1 MKRKFLM
8 RSIIASLLVFIL
20 TSAIPGKIFA
30 QGSSKYA
37 VIAYYMGRGNDAAE
51 YPVEKLTHIIYSFLH
66 LEGNKLMDK
75 PSDSANI
82 IELVALKER
91 NPSLKV
97 ILSLGGWGGCPTCP
111 DVFSTEAGRMEFAL
125 SVKHLLEKY
134 KADGLDLDWEYPAIA
149 SIPGFKY
156 TPEDKPN
163 FTALIL
169 QLREVL
175 GPEYELSFAAGGFK
189 QFLDESIE
197 WSKVMPHLNY
207 VNLMTY
213 DIINGYSTKS
223 GHHTSLYST
232 PEQMNSTDYV
242 VRYLDSL
249 GVPRQ
254 KMIIGAAFYARVF
267 KGVASANNG
276 LYQECQFSDYVN
288 FKNFDTYLDKDSG
301 FNHFWDPVAMAP
313 YSYNAEKKLFAT
325 YDDKQSIELKS
336 RYVMEN
342 SLGGIMFWSLGGDK
356 YSGGLLDT
364 IYQTLTSK

>member
-1 MKRKFLM
+1 MSNYLKNSFLAC
-8 RSIIASLLVFIL
+8 ILVFIL
-20 TSAIPGKIFA
+20 TSAVIGQEFSK
-30 QGSSKYA
+30 SVSKYA

-75 PSDSANI
+75 SHDSINI
-82 IELVALKER
+82 TELVALKQR

-111 DVFSTEAGRMEFAL
+111 DVFATETGRLEFAL

-134 KADGLDLDWEYPAIA
+134 QADGLDLDWEYPAIA
-149 SIPGFKY
+149 SIPGYKF

-169 QLREVL
+169 KLRDVM
-175 GPEYELSFAAGGFK
+175 GADYELSFAAGGFK

-232 PEQMNSTDYV
+232 PEQINSTDYIIK
-242 VRYLDSL
+242 YLDSL
-249 GVPRQ
+249 GVPRN

-267 KGVASANNG
+267 KDAAAVNNG
-276 LYQECQFSDYVN
+276 LYQECKFSDYVN
-288 FKNFDTYLDKDSG
+288 FKSFDTYFDQHSG
-301 FNHFWDPVAMAP
+301 FDHFWDPIAMAP
-313 YSYNAEKKLFAT
+313 YSYNADKKLFAT
-325 YDDKQSIELKS
+325 YDNKRSIELKT
-336 RYVMEN
+336 RYVKEN
-342 SLGGIMFWSLGGDK
+342 TLGGIMFWSLGGDT
-356 YSGGLLDT
+356 YSEGLLDT
-364 IYQTLTSK
+364 IYKTLLSE